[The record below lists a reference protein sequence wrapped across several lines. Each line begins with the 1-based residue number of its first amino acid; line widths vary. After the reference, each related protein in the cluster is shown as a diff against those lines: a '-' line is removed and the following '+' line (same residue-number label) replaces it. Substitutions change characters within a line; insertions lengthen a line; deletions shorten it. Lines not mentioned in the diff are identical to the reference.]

1 MVTVRATEEFD
12 SWLGG
17 LRDQRAMA
25 RITSRIKAI
34 ERGVRGD
41 VKSLSRGLYEYR
53 VDYGP
58 GYRLYAAQ
66 HGVDL
71 VILLCGGDKRRQDA
85 DIRRA
90 RTMLAELE

>member
-1 MVTVRATEEFD
+1 MVTVRTTEEFD

-41 VKSLSRGLYEYR
+41 VKSLSRYS
-53 VDYGP
+53 
-58 GYRLYAAQ
+58 AQ

-90 RTMLAELE
+90 RAMLAELE